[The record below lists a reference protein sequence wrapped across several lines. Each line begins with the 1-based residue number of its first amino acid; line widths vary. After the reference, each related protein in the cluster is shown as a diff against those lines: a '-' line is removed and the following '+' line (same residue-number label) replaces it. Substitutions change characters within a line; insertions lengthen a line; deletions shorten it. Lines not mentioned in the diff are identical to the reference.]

1 MDNKKLERKLF
12 NLEKQLAKIQSHIER
27 LQLIEEAIEQD
38 IYMLESELTE
48 TIPNNSED
56 EEKSEDEK

>member
-12 NLEKQLAKIQSHIER
+12 NLKKQLAKIQSHIER